1 MPSDT
6 PSSYAAAV
14 ADFRQARRKALLN
27 QMRASLTGESTALLS
42 YEDVR
47 RKLKGQVGAEQGLQE
62 IPLDAIVGSVGRY
75 ADFTRTFLPLKDDD
89 AQRWARIKVAAT
101 GLKGLPPIEVY
112 QIGDAYFVKDG
123 NHRVSV
129 AHQLGATHIQA
140 YVTPVTTK
148 VSLDPDTT
156 PDDLIIKAEYVDF
169 LEKTHLD
176 EVRPEADLIVTAPG
190 KYAQL
195 LEHIR
200 VHRYFMG
207 LDQQRDI
214 PLGEAVA
221 HWYDTVYLPAVEVI
235 RDAHALAAFPDRTET
250 DLYLWLAEHKAAL
263 EETLG
268 WEVEPEI
275 AAKDLAD
282 QQSAKTNVLARVSET
297 LWNAMIP
304 EAWASGPSPGQWRAE
319 RDVAC
324 RSDRLFCGILVA
336 LDGQESGW
344 QALDEALVIARWEE
358 TQVKGLHVVASEEAV
373 ESDAV
378 AAIRAEFERR
388 CTAADVRHA
397 FAVEVGKVGRIIVE
411 RAQWVDLVV
420 ISLSHPPKGH
430 PLRRFLTYVRNDK
443 FGVWND
449 RSFDYAQDDKRIAQ
463 DDERIAQDDER
474 IAQDHKRIAQDDK
487 ANAQD
492 DERIAQDD
500 PAAHKG
506 DLRTLLQRCSRP
518 ILAVPRP
525 VFPLQRVLLAYDG
538 SPKAEEALFIATYIA
553 ARWPDIALTVMTV
566 ASDAIGDETLT
577 HARIYLED
585 HGVDAANY
593 ILAKSGPVA
602 TNVLITA
609 ETQRVNLIIMG
620 GYSHSAVLEPFF
632 GSAVAAAVVADEV
645 LRTRQCPVLVCR

>member
-6 PSSYAAAV
+6 PSNYAAAV

-27 QMRASLTGESTALLS
+27 QMRARLTGESTALLS

-47 RKLKGQVGAEQGLQE
+47 RKLKGQVGIEQGLQE

-129 AHQLGATHIQA
+129 ARQLGATHIQA

-148 VSLDPDTT
+148 VSLDPDTA
-156 PDDLIIKAEYVDF
+156 PEDLIIKAEYVDF
-169 LEKTHLD
+169 LEETHLD
-176 EVRPEADLIVTAPG
+176 EVRPEADLTVTAPG

-207 LDQQRDI
+207 IDQQKRWDALKRKCNPPPSNRKREI
-214 PLGEAVA
+214 TQEEAVA
-221 HWYDTVYLPAVEVI
+221 HWYDTVYLPAVDVI
-235 RDAHALAAFPDRTET
+235 RDAHALEAFPDRTET

-319 RDVAC
+319 RDVTC

-336 LDGQESGW
+336 LDGQERGW
-344 QALDEALVIARWEE
+344 QALDEALVVARWEE

-397 FAVEVGKVGRIIVE
+397 FAVEVGKVGRMIVK

-420 ISLSHPPKGH
+420 ISLSHPPQAN

-443 FGVWND
+443 SSVLNGGIPISAPPLQSFGEED
-449 RSFDYAQDDKRIAQ
+449 GG
-463 DDERIAQDDER
+463 ERF
-474 IAQDHKRIAQDDK
+474 
-487 ANAQD
+487 
-492 DERIAQDD
+492 
-500 PAAHKG
+500 
-506 DLRTLLQRCSRP
+506 DLRRHVRCVVTESKAAPYRRYMRRRGPHGDRP
-518 ILAVPRP
+518 GRP
-525 VFPLQRVLLAYDG
+525 
-538 SPKAEEALFIATYIA
+538 
-553 ARWPDIALTVMTV
+553 
-566 ASDAIGDETLT
+566 
-577 HARIYLED
+577 
-585 HGVDAANY
+585 
-593 ILAKSGPVA
+593 
-602 TNVLITA
+602 
-609 ETQRVNLIIMG
+609 
-620 GYSHSAVLEPFF
+620 
-632 GSAVAAAVVADEV
+632 
-645 LRTRQCPVLVCR
+645 